1 MRSFPCL
8 SYKFFPH
15 IRVQRNISAYPR
27 PRSES
32 RNRAQLDFG
41 NLVQNA
47 YDKVKDVK
55 GVQRCAL
62 NGERMNQSRILPFY
76 MAYPLPLYYQ
86 EEDTV
91 TRDLEYLQQ
100 MYPMEAKKY
109 QKIIAETLD
118 RLDYEGSMIY
128 DEYPDRWQIYRLT
141 QVIVDKIKKM
151 EGEEAAASRNG
162 QGADDNGATD
172 IQETNGRKDTN
183 IQEDVMRAQAVQEK
197 DWDRI
202 TEFVQ
207 VLLCYEIYRKR
218 HSNRNGILKF

>member
-1 MRSFPCL
+1 
-8 SYKFFPH
+8 
-15 IRVQRNISAYPR
+15 
-27 PRSES
+27 
-32 RNRAQLDFG
+32 
-41 NLVQNA
+41 
-47 YDKVKDVK
+47 
-55 GVQRCAL
+55 
-62 NGERMNQSRILPFY
+62 MNQSRILPFY

-100 MYPMEAKKY
+100 MYPLEAKKY
-109 QKIIAETLD
+109 QKSIARILD
-118 RLDYEGSMIY
+118 QLDYEGSMIY

-141 QVIVDKIKKM
+141 QVIVDEIKKM
-151 EGEEAAASRNG
+151 DNDQQEKTQEGKTE
-162 QGADDNGATD
+162 
-172 IQETNGRKDTN
+172 
-183 IQEDVMRAQAVQEK
+183 EK